1 MILSINLQHI
11 PVHEL
16 QMFVKVFFIFFF
28 LFKNPSLIIQ
38 QTTSKDMQKL

>member
-16 QMFVKVFFIFFF
+16 QMFVKVFFFFIFY
-28 LFKNPSLIIQ
+28 LKTPA
-38 QTTSKDMQKL
+38 

>member
-16 QMFVKVFFIFFF
+16 QMFVKVFFFYF

-38 QTTSKDMQKL
+38 QTTLKDMQQL

>member
-16 QMFVKVFFIFFF
+16 QMFVKVFFFIFY
-28 LFKNPSLIIQ
+28 LKTPA
-38 QTTSKDMQKL
+38 

>member
-16 QMFVKVFFIFFF
+16 QMFVKVFFFF

-38 QTTSKDMQKL
+38 QTTLKDMQKL